1 MNFDLEENVLGALLL
16 KPSLMKDVV
25 ITDNCFLDQ
34 VNRFI
39 FNLLKLQYSD
49 IGTIDLVGISENY
62 KKCFNEKYSQNKIF
76 EKITSIMTETTT
88 ATNFDYYQK
97 SLYSRYIE
105 NEILTTIKQ
114 FNDSKITK
122 EELFDFIHKY
132 ESLNIETKENRYTSQ
147 QIFTLINSQN
157 KGIEF
162 RFSKLSKV
170 ANIQEHDLVVLAA
183 RTGVGK
189 SGFCLN
195 LLEDISD
202 RYNCIYFN
210 MEIAEKQLY
219 QRLVSIN
226 SGISMKYL
234 EKTSTEYQ
242 KSKILE
248 SCQKIASKKIKVF
261 NQAQTITNLRR
272 IIINESKISH
282 TVVFIDH
289 VGLIIPQKNTSIYE
303 NITAITKELRQIS
316 LNYNC
321 TIVLVSQLN
330 RNADSNSI
338 PKLSDLRDSGEL
350 EQSATTVIL
359 MHDENQ
365 DKNISKSEIELT
377 FFIAKNRNGSLGRTS
392 YLYNKENQRFY
403 EMRRENGK
411 DQ

>member
-1 MNFDLEENVLGALLL
+1 MNFDLEENILGALLL
-16 KPSLMKDVV
+16 NPDLMKDVV
-25 ITDNCFLDQ
+25 IADNCFLNQ
-34 VNRFI
+34 TNRFI

-62 KKCFNEKYSQNKIF
+62 KKYFNEKYTQNKIF
-76 EKITSIMTETTT
+76 EKITLIMTETTT

-105 NEILTTIKQ
+105 NEILNAIKQ

-132 ESLNIETKENRYTSQ
+132 ESASIETKENRYTSQ

-162 RFSKLSKV
+162 RFSKLSNV

-195 LLEDISD
+195 LLEDISE

-234 EKTSTEYQ
+234 ENPVTDFQ
-242 KSKILE
+242 RSKIKE
-248 SCQKIASKKIKVF
+248 SCQTIANKKIKVF
-261 NQAQTITNLRR
+261 NQAQTIAHLRR
-272 IIINESKISH
+272 IIINESKQSH

-321 TIVLVSQLN
+321 TIILVSQLN
-330 RNADSNSI
+330 RNADSSSI

-365 DKNISKSEIELT
+365 EKNISKNQIELT
-377 FFIAKNRNGSLGRTS
+377 FLIAKNRNGSLGKTS
-392 YLYNKENQRFY
+392 YLYNKENQRFD
-403 EMRRENGK
+403 EMRENNGK
-411 DQ
+411 D

>member
-1 MNFDLEENVLGALLL
+1 MNYDLEENLLGALLL
-16 KPSLMKDVV
+16 NPDLMKDIV

-34 VNRFI
+34 TNRFI

-49 IGTIDLVGISENY
+49 IGTINLVGISENY
-62 KKCFNEKYSQNKIF
+62 KKYFNEKYTQNRIF
-76 EKITSIMTETTT
+76 EKITSIMSETTIP
-88 ATNFDYYQK
+88 ANFDYYQK
-97 SLYSRYIE
+97 SLYSRFIE
-105 NEILTTIKQ
+105 NEILNAIKQ

-132 ESLNIETKENRYTSQ
+132 ESSSIETKENRYTPQ

-162 RFSKLSKV
+162 RFKKLSNV

-183 RTGVGK
+183 RTGIGK

-219 QRLVSIN
+219 QRLISIN

-234 EKTSTEYQ
+234 ENPVTDFQ
-242 KSKILE
+242 RSKIKE
-248 SCQKIASKKIKVF
+248 SCETIANKKIKVF
-261 NQAQTITNLRR
+261 NQAQTIAHLRR
-272 IIINESKISH
+272 IIINESKQSH

-289 VGLIIPQKNTSIYE
+289 VGLIIPQKNNSIYE

-321 TIVLVSQLN
+321 TIFLVSQLN
-330 RNADSNSI
+330 RNADSSSI

-365 DKNISKSEIELT
+365 EKNISKNQIELT
-377 FFIAKNRNGSLGRTS
+377 FLIAKNRNGSLGKTS
-392 YLYNKENQRFY
+392 YLYNKENQRFD
-403 EMRRENGK
+403 EMRENNGK
-411 DQ
+411 D

>member
-1 MNFDLEENVLGALLL
+1 MNFDLEENILGALLFN
-16 KPSLMKDVV
+16 PDLMKDVV
-25 ITDNCFLDQ
+25 IADNCFLNQ
-34 VNRFI
+34 TNRFI

-62 KKCFNEKYSQNKIF
+62 KKYFNEKYTQNKIF
-76 EKITSIMTETTT
+76 EKITLIMTETTT

-105 NEILTTIKQ
+105 NEILNAIKQ

-132 ESLNIETKENRYTSQ
+132 ESSSIETKENRYTSQ

-162 RFSKLSKV
+162 RFSKLSNV

-195 LLEDISD
+195 LLEDISE

-234 EKTSTEYQ
+234 ENPVTDFQ
-242 KSKILE
+242 RSKIKE
-248 SCQKIASKKIKVF
+248 SCQTIANKKIKVF
-261 NQAQTITNLRR
+261 NQAQTIAHLRR
-272 IIINESKISH
+272 IIINESKQSH

-321 TIVLVSQLN
+321 TIILVSQLN
-330 RNADSNSI
+330 RNADSSSI

-365 DKNISKSEIELT
+365 EKNISKNQIELT
-377 FFIAKNRNGSLGRTS
+377 FLIAKNRNGSLGKTS
-392 YLYNKENQRFY
+392 YLYNKENQRFD
-403 EMRRENGK
+403 EMRENNGK
-411 DQ
+411 D

>member
-1 MNFDLEENVLGALLL
+1 MNYDLEENLLGALLL
-16 KPSLMKDVV
+16 NPDLMKDIV

-34 VNRFI
+34 TNRFI

-49 IGTIDLVGISENY
+49 IGTINLVGISENY
-62 KKCFNEKYSQNKIF
+62 KKYFNEKYTQNRIF
-76 EKITSIMTETTT
+76 EKITSIMSETTIP
-88 ATNFDYYQK
+88 ANFDYYQK

-105 NEILTTIKQ
+105 NEILNAIKQ

-132 ESLNIETKENRYTSQ
+132 ESASIETKENRYTSQ

-162 RFSKLSKV
+162 RFKKLSNV

-183 RTGVGK
+183 RTGIGK

-234 EKTSTEYQ
+234 ENPVTDFQS
-242 KSKILE
+242 SKIKE
-248 SCQKIASKKIKVF
+248 SCQTIANKKIKIF
-261 NQAQTITNLRR
+261 NQAQTIAHLRR
-272 IIINESKISH
+272 IIINESKQSH

-321 TIVLVSQLN
+321 TIILVSQLN
-330 RNADSNSI
+330 RNADSTSI

-365 DKNISKSEIELT
+365 EKNISKNQIELT
-377 FFIAKNRNGSLGRTS
+377 FLIAKNRNGSLGKTS
-392 YLYNKENQRFY
+392 YLYNKENQRFD
-403 EMRRENGK
+403 EMRKNNGK
-411 DQ
+411 D

>member
-16 KPSLMKDVV
+16 NPDLMKDVV
-25 ITDNCFLDQ
+25 IADNCFLNQ
-34 VNRFI
+34 TNRFI

-49 IGTIDLVGISENY
+49 IGTIDLVGISSNY
-62 KKCFNEKYSQNKIF
+62 KKYFNEKYTQNKIF
-76 EKITSIMTETTT
+76 EKITLIMTETAT

-105 NEILTTIKQ
+105 NEILNAIKQ

-132 ESLNIETKENRYTSQ
+132 ESASIETKENRYTSQ

-157 KGIEF
+157 KAIEF
-162 RFSKLSKV
+162 RFKKLSNV

-183 RTGVGK
+183 RTGIGK

-234 EKTSTEYQ
+234 ENPVTDFQ
-242 KSKILE
+242 RSKIKE
-248 SCQKIASKKIKVF
+248 SCQTIANKKIKVF
-261 NQAQTITNLRR
+261 NQAQTIAHLRR
-272 IIINESKISH
+272 IIINESKQSH

-289 VGLIIPQKNTSIYE
+289 VGLIIPQKNSSIYE

-321 TIVLVSQLN
+321 TIILVSQLN
-330 RNADSNSI
+330 RNADSTSI

-365 DKNISKSEIELT
+365 EKNISKNQIELT
-377 FFIAKNRNGSLGRTS
+377 FLIAKNRNGSLGKTS
-392 YLYNKENQRFY
+392 YLYNKENQRFD
-403 EMRRENGK
+403 EMRKNNGK
-411 DQ
+411 D

>member
-16 KPSLMKDVV
+16 NPDLMKDVV
-25 ITDNCFLDQ
+25 IADNCFLDQ

-62 KKCFNEKYSQNKIF
+62 KKYFNEKYTQNKIF
-76 EKITSIMTETTT
+76 EKITLIMTETTT

-97 SLYSRYIE
+97 SLYSRYVE
-105 NEILTTIKQ
+105 NEILNAIKQ

-132 ESLNIETKENRYTSQ
+132 ESASIETKENRYTSQ

-157 KGIEF
+157 KAIEF
-162 RFSKLSKV
+162 RFKKLSNV

-183 RTGVGK
+183 RTGIGK

-234 EKTSTEYQ
+234 ENPVTDFQ
-242 KSKILE
+242 RSKIKE
-248 SCQKIASKKIKVF
+248 SCQTIANKKIKVF
-261 NQAQTITNLRR
+261 NQAQTIAHLRR
-272 IIINESKISH
+272 IIINESKQSH

-330 RNADSNSI
+330 RNADSSSI

-359 MHDENQ
+359 MHDSNQ
-365 DKNISKSEIELT
+365 AKNISKNQIELT
-377 FFIAKNRNGSLGRTS
+377 FLIAKNRNGSLGKTN
-392 YLYNKENQRFY
+392 YLYNKENQRFD
-403 EMRRENGK
+403 EMRENNGK
-411 DQ
+411 D

>member
-1 MNFDLEENVLGALLL
+1 
-16 KPSLMKDVV
+16 
-25 ITDNCFLDQ
+25 
-34 VNRFI
+34 
-39 FNLLKLQYSD
+39 
-49 IGTIDLVGISENY
+49 
-62 KKCFNEKYSQNKIF
+62 
-76 EKITSIMTETTT
+76 
-88 ATNFDYYQK
+88 
-97 SLYSRYIE
+97 
-105 NEILTTIKQ
+105 
-114 FNDSKITK
+114 
-122 EELFDFIHKY
+122 
-132 ESLNIETKENRYTSQ
+132 
-147 QIFTLINSQN
+147 
-157 KGIEF
+157 
-162 RFSKLSKV
+162 
-170 ANIQEHDLVVLAA
+170 
-183 RTGVGK
+183 
-189 SGFCLN
+189 
-195 LLEDISD
+195 
-202 RYNCIYFN
+202 

-234 EKTSTEYQ
+234 ENPATDFQRT
-242 KSKILE
+242 KIKE
-248 SCQKIASKKIKVF
+248 TCQKIANKKIKVF
-261 NQAQTITNLRR
+261 NQAQTIAHLRR
-272 IIINESKISH
+272 IIINESKQSH

-365 DKNISKSEIELT
+365 EKNISKSEIELT

-411 DQ
+411 D

>member
-1 MNFDLEENVLGALLL
+1 MNYDLEENLLGALLL
-16 KPSLMKDVV
+16 NPDLMKDIV

-34 VNRFI
+34 TNRFI

-49 IGTIDLVGISENY
+49 IGTINLVGISENY
-62 KKCFNEKYSQNKIF
+62 KKYFNEKYTQNRIF
-76 EKITSIMTETTT
+76 EKITSIMSETTIP
-88 ATNFDYYQK
+88 ANFDYYQK

-105 NEILTTIKQ
+105 NEILNAIKQ

-132 ESLNIETKENRYTSQ
+132 ESASIETKENRYTSQ

-162 RFSKLSKV
+162 RFKKLSNV

-183 RTGVGK
+183 RTGIGK

-234 EKTSTEYQ
+234 ENPVTDFQS
-242 KSKILE
+242 SKIKE
-248 SCQKIASKKIKVF
+248 SCQTIANKKIKIF
-261 NQAQTITNLRR
+261 NQAQTIAHLRR
-272 IIINESKISH
+272 IIINESKQSH

-321 TIVLVSQLN
+321 TIILVSQLN
-330 RNADSNSI
+330 RNADSSSI

-365 DKNISKSEIELT
+365 EKNISKNQIELT
-377 FFIAKNRNGSLGRTS
+377 FLIAKNRNGSLGKTS
-392 YLYNKENQRFY
+392 YLYNKENQRFD
-403 EMRRENGK
+403 EMRENNGK
-411 DQ
+411 D

>member
-1 MNFDLEENVLGALLL
+1 MNYDLEENLLGALLL
-16 KPSLMKDVV
+16 NPDLMKDIV

-34 VNRFI
+34 TNRFI

-49 IGTIDLVGISENY
+49 IGTINLVGISENY
-62 KKCFNEKYSQNKIF
+62 KKHFNEKYTQNRIF
-76 EKITSIMTETTT
+76 EKITSIMSETTIP
-88 ATNFDYYQK
+88 ANFDYYQK

-105 NEILTTIKQ
+105 NEILNAIKQ

-132 ESLNIETKENRYTSQ
+132 ESASIETKENHYTSQ

-162 RFSKLSKV
+162 RFKKLSNV

-183 RTGVGK
+183 RTGIGK

-234 EKTSTEYQ
+234 ENPVTDFQS
-242 KSKILE
+242 SKIKE
-248 SCQKIASKKIKVF
+248 SCQTIANKKIKVF
-261 NQAQTITNLRR
+261 NQAQTIAHLRR
-272 IIINESKISH
+272 IIINESKQSH

-321 TIVLVSQLN
+321 TIILVSQLN
-330 RNADSNSI
+330 RNADSSSI

-365 DKNISKSEIELT
+365 DKNISKNQIELT
-377 FFIAKNRNGSLGRTS
+377 FLIAKNRNGSLGKTS
-392 YLYNKENQRFY
+392 YLYNKENQRFD
-403 EMRRENGK
+403 EMRENNGK
-411 DQ
+411 D

>member
-16 KPSLMKDVV
+16 NPDLMKDVV
-25 ITDNCFLDQ
+25 IADNCFLNQ
-34 VNRFI
+34 TNRFI

-49 IGTIDLVGISENY
+49 IGTIDLVGISSNY
-62 KKCFNEKYSQNKIF
+62 KKYFNEKYTQNKIF
-76 EKITSIMTETTT
+76 EKITLIMTETAT

-105 NEILTTIKQ
+105 NEILNAIKQ

-132 ESLNIETKENRYTSQ
+132 ESASIETKENRYTSQ

-157 KGIEF
+157 KAIEF
-162 RFSKLSKV
+162 RFKKLSNV

-183 RTGVGK
+183 RTGIGK

-234 EKTSTEYQ
+234 ENPVTDFQ
-242 KSKILE
+242 KSKIKE
-248 SCQKIASKKIKVF
+248 SCQTIANKKIKVF
-261 NQAQTITNLRR
+261 NQAQTIAHLRR
-272 IIINESKISH
+272 IIINESKQSH

-289 VGLIIPQKNTSIYE
+289 VGLIIPQKNSSIYE

-321 TIVLVSQLN
+321 TIILVSQLN
-330 RNADSNSI
+330 RNADSTSI

-365 DKNISKSEIELT
+365 EKNISKNQIELT
-377 FFIAKNRNGSLGRTS
+377 FLIAKNRNGSLGKTS
-392 YLYNKENQRFY
+392 YLYNKENQRFD
-403 EMRRENGK
+403 EMRKNNGK
-411 DQ
+411 D